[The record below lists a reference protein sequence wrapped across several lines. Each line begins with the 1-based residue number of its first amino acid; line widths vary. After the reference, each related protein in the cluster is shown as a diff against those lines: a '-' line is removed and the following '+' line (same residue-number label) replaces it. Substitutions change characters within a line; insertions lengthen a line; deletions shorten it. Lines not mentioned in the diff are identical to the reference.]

1 MNSKQASYLLAVLL
15 DSYDKKALVAD
26 REFFTRLAFHFRD
39 IVQLAYSLYGGRSHL
54 ELWIGRLVEV
64 LYAQHIARPKAARAV
79 DEQRLR
85 DPLWYLS
92 HELVSTMFYVD
103 RFAGDLKGLEQH
115 IDHFCDLGINLV
127 HLMPLLD
134 CPEGANDGG
143 YAVRDYRA
151 VDPRIGTMEQLD
163 SVIDELHKRGIL
175 VQLDLVVNHTSDQHQ
190 WAVRARG
197 GEQKYRDYFYM
208 YDDRT
213 IPDEFEAS
221 MPEVFPESAPG
232 NFTWI
237 PDAERWVMTV
247 FHDYQWD
254 LNYTN
259 PEVFLEMLD
268 VMLFLA
274 NRGVDVLRLDAVPY
288 LWKKIGTTGQNLD
301 EAHTILRLFRLCLS
315 VVAPASALMAEAV
328 VQPSEIVR
336 YFGTDDW
343 AGREC
348 EMAYHVSLMVLL
360 WDCIATRSTQL
371 FRRGLAGMPQ
381 IPREATWFTYIRCH
395 DDIGLGYADDDIR
408 ACGFDPY
415 LHRRFIVDY
424 FTGRYPE
431 SRATGAPFMV
441 NPRTGD
447 ARISGSAASLL
458 GLEAA
463 LDSNDAR
470 GVDAAIDRLLLL
482 YSIVCSIGGIP
493 IIYYGDEVG
502 YLNDYSYLDEPDKR
516 EDNRWMHRP
525 RIDWKKMARL
535 RDPQTVEG
543 RIYARMKHL
552 LATRKRLAELSALHQ
567 AQLLDPANDHVVA
580 YLRYSADHRTLVLA
594 NISDVTQIVALSIL
608 DECGIEPDVVDVIS
622 GQPAQLEGDYI
633 VLRPY
638 RFLWLRHSVFGEEQ
652 NQ

>member
-1 MNSKQASYLLAVLL
+1 MNSKQASYLLATLL

-54 ELWIGRLVEV
+54 EVWIGRLVDV
-64 LYAQHIARPKAARAV
+64 LYAQHSARPKAARAV

-92 HELVSTMFYVD
+92 QELVSTMFYVD

-525 RIDWKKMARL
+525 RIDWNKMARL

-543 RIYARMKHL
+543 RIYARMQHL

-608 DECGIEPDVVDVIS
+608 EECGIEPDVADAIS
-622 GQPAQLEGDYI
+622 GQPAQLEGDYV

-652 NQ
+652 NL

>member
-315 VVAPASALMAEAV
+315 VVAPARALMAEAV